1 VSRLLFPLPV
11 ALLAVACSEGSS
23 AVPPIQEVGGA
34 SSAGSSVGGTGVI
47 PAGGGPTSGA
57 PAASGAGGLV
67 GGSGSG
73 GSANSAGSG
82 GTSPGDEGGA
92 GGAGGAP
99 DDFPFDATP
108 VVLTNDAGY
117 CWFEDPRALFVGH
130 ALVVGNVASG
140 WQTASKR
147 GDIESIVYDFDSSKA
162 TVTELHDRLEL
173 DDHDSPAYV
182 LRPDG
187 KLLAMYAKHGTEN
200 HSYYRVSSGTS
211 LTLWDAERTFTPT
224 SSTRLTYSN
233 LFLLKAE
240 NNRIY
245 DFYRGLNDSYKPSF
259 AYSEDGGDTW
269 LSGNIVINVPSTQ
282 KHRPYV
288 RYASNGNDT
297 VHLLYTEAHPRD
309 YDNSLYHVFYR
320 GGSLRQSSGAE
331 LHPLSQGLTQPTEGT
346 RIFQGD
352 ADHVA
357 WGMDLELD
365 ANERPVAAY
374 SVQVGSAGLPTGQG
388 GDDIRYRYARWDGS
402 SWKDFPLAYGGS
414 RLYSGEDDYSGLAS
428 IDPADVNVVYL
439 STNADPVSG
448 KPLISSADSKRHYE
462 LFRATTTDGGQSW
475 QFTPITRNS
484 TLDNLRP
491 LVPPPSADGRRAL
504 LWLRGVY
511 RTYTDYQQELLMVS
525 WKP

>member
-1 VSRLLFPLPV
+1 
-11 ALLAVACSEGSS
+11 
-23 AVPPIQEVGGA
+23 
-34 SSAGSSVGGTGVI
+34 VGGT
-47 PAGGGPTSGA
+47 PS
-57 PAASGAGGLV
+57 
-67 GGSGSG
+67 
-73 GSANSAGSG
+73 
-82 GTSPGDEGGA
+82 
-92 GGAGGAP
+92 
-99 DDFPFDATP
+99 DFPFDATP
-108 VVLTNDAGY
+108 LVLTNDAGY
-117 CWFEDPRALFVGH
+117 CWFEDPRALFVGQ

-140 WQTASKR
+140 WQDASKR
-147 GDIESIVYDFDSSKA
+147 GDIESVVHEFDSKKT
-162 TVTELHDRLEL
+162 TVTQLHDRLEL
-173 DDHDSPAYV
+173 DDHDSPAYL

-187 KLLAMYAKHGTEN
+187 RLLAMYAKHGTEN
-200 HSYYRVSSGTS
+200 HFYYRVSSAAPF
-211 LTLWDAERTFTPT
+211 TLWDAERTFAPT
-224 SSTRLTYSN
+224 NSTRLTYSN

-240 NNRIY
+240 NDRVY

-297 VHLLYTEAHPRD
+297 IHLLYTEAHPRD

-320 GGSLRQSSGAE
+320 GGSLHQSSGTE
-331 LHPLSQGLTQPTEGT
+331 LHPLSQGLTEPSEGT
-346 RIFQGD
+346 RIFKGD

-357 WGMDLELD
+357 WGVDLELD
-365 ANERPVAAY
+365 GDERPVAAY

-402 SWKDFPLAYGGS
+402 AWKDFPLAYAGS
-414 RLYSGEDDYSGLAS
+414 KLYSGEDDYSGLVS

-448 KPLISSADSKRHYE
+448 MPLVSTADRKRHYE
-462 LFRATTTDGGQSW
+462 LFRATTADGGQSW
-475 QFTPITRNS
+475 EFSPITSNS
-484 TLDNLRP
+484 TVDNLRP
-491 LVPPPSADGRRAL
+491 LLPAPGADGRRAL

-511 RTYTDYQQELLMVS
+511 RAYTDYQQELVMVS

>member
-1 VSRLLFPLPV
+1 
-11 ALLAVACSEGSS
+11 
-23 AVPPIQEVGGA
+23 
-34 SSAGSSVGGTGVI
+34 
-47 PAGGGPTSGA
+47 
-57 PAASGAGGLV
+57 
-67 GGSGSG
+67 
-73 GSANSAGSG
+73 
-82 GTSPGDEGGA
+82 
-92 GGAGGAP
+92 
-99 DDFPFDATP
+99 

-140 WQTASKR
+140 WQNTSKR
-147 GDIESIVYDFDSSKA
+147 GDIESVFHDFDSGKT

-173 DDHDSPAYV
+173 DDHDSPAYL

-200 HSYYRVSSGTS
+200 HAYYRVSSGTS
-211 LTLWDAERTFTPT
+211 FTLWDAERTFTPT

-240 NNRIY
+240 NNRVY

-259 AYSEDGGDTW
+259 AYSDDGGDSWT
-269 LSGNIVINVPSTQ
+269 SGNIVINVPSTQ

-288 RYASNGNDT
+288 RYASNGNDA

-320 GGSLRQSSGAE
+320 AGSLHQSNGAE
-331 LHPLSQGLTQPTEGT
+331 LHPLTQGLTQPTEGT

-365 ANERPVAAY
+365 DKQYPVAAY

-388 GDDIRYRYARWDGS
+388 GDDIRYRYARWDGM
-402 SWKDFPLAYGGS
+402 SWKDFPLAFGGS

-448 KPLISSADSKRHYE
+448 KALISSADSKRHYE
-462 LFRATTTDGGQSW
+462 LFRATTADGGQSW

-511 RTYTDYQQELLMVS
+511 RAYTDYQQELLMVS